1 MTKITI
7 SRDNTTVSKLHNLAS
22 NSIFD
27 KRTVK
32 KILEISGDSELVFS
46 SEYAYNKFKDFEF
59 SMFANFSNKQLL

>member
-7 SRDNTTVSKLHNLAS
+7 NRDNTDIKKLHNLAS
-22 NSIFD
+22 NGLFD

-32 KILEISGDSELVFS
+32 KILEVSGDSELVFS
-46 SEYAYNKFKDFEF
+46 SEYTYNKFKDSEF